1 MKRLLAALAI
11 LLTCTTVLAQS
22 QGKWPNKPIRLI
34 TPFSKGGAMDI
45 YSRSIAEPLSK
56 RLKQKV
62 VVLPIPGEHTIT
74 GTKALIKAA
83 PDGYTFMITT
93 MTTAVTNRFRV
104 PAAPYSADLDFIPV
118 TELSYGAV
126 LMIAPASAPYSDA
139 KGFIEW
145 AKAQNRP
152 LRYGASG
159 SGSWG
164 HVAGLILVRD
174 FDLKLEYSPY
184 KDDALAVTDVQKEAL
199 DVAFAGLT
207 SARPRIAAGEVKAI
221 AMTGPA
227 RSAAMPDLATFSEQG
242 VPNVDLAIW
251 VGAYAPPK
259 TPKAA
264 VARLQREL
272 KAVLKQPEVRKKLLA
287 LGQTPLGNTP
297 EEFLQNQRMDTLK
310 WDALIRVFDIRIE

>member
-1 MKRLLAALAI
+1 MKRFLAALAV
-11 LLTCTTVLAQS
+11 LLTCSTVLAQG

-56 RLKQKV
+56 RLRQKV
-62 VVLPIPGEHTIT
+62 VVLPMPGDHTNV
-74 GTKALIKAA
+74 GTKALTKAA

-104 PAAPYSADLDFIPV
+104 PAAPYSADVDFIPV
-118 TELSYGAV
+118 TQLSYGAV
-126 LMIAPASAPYSDA
+126 LLIAPAGAPYSDA

-164 HVAGLILVRD
+164 HIAGLILVRD

-184 KDDALAVTDVQKEAL
+184 KDDALAVTDAQKDAL

-221 AMTGPA
+221 AMAGPV

-242 VPNVDLAIW
+242 VPNLDLALW

-259 TPKAA
+259 TPKAT

-272 KAVLKQPEVRKKLLA
+272 KAVLKMPEVHRKLLA

-297 EEFLQNQRMDTLK
+297 EEFLKNQRADISK
-310 WDALIRVFDIRIE
+310 WDALIRVFDIKIE

>member
-1 MKRLLAALAI
+1 MKRFVAALAV
-11 LLTCTTVLAQS
+11 LLACTTALAQG

-34 TPFSKGGAMDI
+34 TPFAEGGAMDI
-45 YSRSIAEPLSK
+45 YARSIAEPLSK

-62 VVLPIPGEHTIT
+62 VVLPIPGDHTIA

-104 PAAPYSADLDFIPV
+104 PPAPYSADIDFVPV
-118 TELSYGAV
+118 TQLSHGAV
-126 LMIAPASAPYSDA
+126 LMVAPAKAPYTDA

-152 LRYGASG
+152 IRYGASG

-164 HVAGLILVRD
+164 HIAGLILVRD
-174 FDLKLEYSPY
+174 FDLKLEYSPF
-184 KDDALAVTDVQKEAL
+184 KDDALAVAEVQSEAL
-199 DVAFAGLT
+199 DAAFAGLT
-207 SARPRIAAGEVKAI
+207 SARPKIAAGEVKAI
-221 AMTGPA
+221 AMAGPA

-242 VPNVDLAIW
+242 VPNLDLAVW

-259 TPKAA
+259 TPKAT

-272 KAVLKQPEVRKKLLA
+272 KAVLKMPEVRRKLLA
-287 LGQTPLGNTP
+287 LGQTPVGNTP

>member
-1 MKRLLAALAI
+1 MKRLLAALLV
-11 LLTCTTVLAQS
+11 LLTCTTVFAQG

-45 YSRSIAEPLSK
+45 YARSIAEPLSK

-62 VVLPIPGEHTIT
+62 VVETIPGANTVT
-74 GTKALIKAA
+74 GTQKLIKAA

-118 TELSYGAV
+118 TQLSYGAV
-126 LMIAPASAPYSDA
+126 LMVAPAKAPYSDA

-152 LRYGASG
+152 IRYGASG

-164 HVAGLILVRD
+164 HIAGLILVRD
-174 FDLKLEYSPY
+174 FDLKLEYAPY
-184 KDDALAVTDVQKEAL
+184 KDDALAVADVQSEAL
-199 DVAFAGLT
+199 DAAFAGLT
-207 SARPRIAAGEVKAI
+207 SARPKIAAGEVKAI
-221 AMTGPA
+221 AMAGPA
-227 RSAAMPDLATFSEQG
+227 RSAAMPDLPTFAEQG
-242 VPNVDLAIW
+242 VPNLDIAIW

-259 TPKAA
+259 TPKAT

-272 KAVLKQPEVRKKLLA
+272 KAVLKMPEVRKKLIA

>member
-1 MKRLLAALAI
+1 
-11 LLTCTTVLAQS
+11 
-22 QGKWPNKPIRLI
+22 
-34 TPFSKGGAMDI
+34 MDI

-62 VVLPIPGEHTIT
+62 VVLPMPGDHTIA
-74 GTKALIKAA
+74 GTKALTKAA

-104 PAAPYSADLDFIPV
+104 PPAPYRADVDFIPV
-118 TELSYGAV
+118 TQLSYGAV
-126 LMIAPASAPYSDA
+126 LMVAPAGAPYGDA
-139 KGFIEW
+139 KGFVEW
-145 AKAQNRP
+145 AKAQDRP

-164 HVAGLILVRD
+164 HIAGLILARD

-184 KDDALAVTDVQKEAL
+184 KDDALAVADAQKEAL

-221 AMTGPA
+221 AMAGPA

-242 VPNVDLAIW
+242 VPNLDLAIW
-251 VGAYAPPK
+251 VGAYAPPR
-259 TPKAA
+259 TPKAT

-272 KAVLKQPEVRKKLLA
+272 KAVLKMPEVRRKLLA

-297 EEFLQNQRMDTLK
+297 EEFLKNQRSDISK
-310 WDALIRVFDIRIE
+310 WEALIRVFGIKIE

>member
-1 MKRLLAALAI
+1 MKRFVAALAV
-11 LLTCTTVLAQS
+11 LLACTTALAQG

-34 TPFSKGGAMDI
+34 TPFAEGGAMDI
-45 YSRSIAEPLSK
+45 YARSIAEPLSK

-62 VVLPIPGEHTIT
+62 VVLPIPGDHTIA

-104 PAAPYSADLDFIPV
+104 PPAPYSADIDFVPV
-118 TELSYGAV
+118 TQLSHGAV
-126 LMIAPASAPYSDA
+126 LMVAPAKASYTDA

-152 LRYGASG
+152 IRYGASG

-164 HVAGLILVRD
+164 HIAGLILVRD
-174 FDLKLEYSPY
+174 FDLKLEYSPF
-184 KDDALAVTDVQKEAL
+184 KDDALAVAEVQSEAL
-199 DVAFAGLT
+199 DAAFAGLT
-207 SARPRIAAGEVKAI
+207 SARPKIAAGEVKAI
-221 AMTGPA
+221 AMAGPA

-242 VPNVDLAIW
+242 VPNLDLAVW

-259 TPKAA
+259 TPKAT

-272 KAVLKQPEVRKKLLA
+272 KAVLKMPEVRRKLLA
-287 LGQTPLGNTP
+287 LGQTPVGNTP